1 MFLLAI
7 ILSLH
12 SDSDTILQETILLQ
26 QPAVNLAGKTVE
38 WPPLN

>member
-12 SDSDTILQETILLQ
+12 SDSDTILQDTILLQ
-26 QPAVNLAGKTVE
+26 QRQL
-38 WPPLN
+38 LI